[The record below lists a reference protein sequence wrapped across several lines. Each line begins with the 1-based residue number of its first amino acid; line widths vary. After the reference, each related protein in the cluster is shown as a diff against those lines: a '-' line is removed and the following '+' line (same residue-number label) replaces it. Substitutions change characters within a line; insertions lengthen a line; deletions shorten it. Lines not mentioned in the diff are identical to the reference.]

1 MDFLQLSLIEKGGL
15 LMWPLLVLSLLGFIY
30 FIERALYLHRGQIRT
45 DDFITGIRNLVRKRR
60 LVEAITVCE
69 ETPGPV
75 PGVVKAALLN
85 YDQQES
91 RLRGSIEAAA
101 MVEIPLLERRIGSIA
116 AIARI
121 APLLG
126 LLGTVVGMVGAFFA
140 LQDEGAYA
148 HIGVLAAGFGEA
160 LITTGTGLAIAIMA
174 HLAHH
179 FLHDRVRALVHDME
193 WAGHQIMQFLLHEM
207 SEEEPETA
215 RTPAS
220 EAVKSNPEE

>member
-1 MDFLQLSLIEKGGL
+1 
-15 LMWPLLVLSLLGFIY
+15 MWPLLLVSLLGFIY
-30 FIERALYLHRGQIRT
+30 FIERILYLHRGQIRT

-60 LVEAITVCE
+60 LIEAITVCE

-75 PGVVKAALLN
+75 PEVVKAALLH
-85 YDQQES
+85 YDQDES
-91 RLRGSIEAAA
+91 RLRCSIEAAA

-121 APLLG
+121 APLIG
-126 LLGTVVGMVGAFFA
+126 LLGTVVGMVGAFFT
-140 LQDEGAYA
+140 LQNEGAYA

-160 LITTGTGLAIAIMA
+160 LITTATGLAIAIIA

-179 FLHDRVRALVHDME
+179 FLHGRVRTLVHEME
-193 WAGHQIMQFLLHEM
+193 WAGLKIIQFLLHEL

-215 RTPAS
+215 QATAS
-220 EAVKSNPEE
+220 EAVKNDPV

>member
-1 MDFLQLSLIEKGGL
+1 MVSTAKKVLRSMLQAAGRRGF
-15 LMWPLLVLSLLGFIY
+15 PL
-30 FIERALYLHRGQIRT
+30 
-45 DDFITGIRNLVRKRR
+45 RR
-60 LVEAITVCE
+60 FPTW
-69 ETPGPV
+69 
-75 PGVVKAALLN
+75 AASSFN
-85 YDQQES
+85 W
-91 RLRGSIEAAA
+91 
-101 MVEIPLLERRIGSIA
+101 IGSIA

-174 HLAHH
+174 QLAHH